1 MELLFTIDPG
11 GVVWT
16 AEGWWGTDP
25 SQSGQTPDESAEA
38 WLSTLGTLG
47 KAHLVLQDL
56 FPSCWSTIFN
66 SFFSEGL
73 RVVNSLILFMSQK
86 IFVFHFWLIIYLG
99 VEFSIDIY
107 FASEFMWDCLVIF
120 LHILLLISS
129 PLTNFV
135 LILLVTC
142 LFSSDRL

>member
-1 MELLFTIDPG
+1 MELLFTINPG
-11 GVVWT
+11 GVVWM

-25 SQSGQTPDESAEA
+25 SQSGQTTSPPRPGWACRSR
-38 WLSTLGTLG
+38 WP

-56 FPSCWSTIFN
+56 FPSCSSIIFN
-66 SFFSEGL
+66 SFFSESL

-99 VEFSIDIY
+99 VEFFIDIY

-120 LHILLLISS
+120 LHILLLMSS
-129 PLTNFV
+129 ALTNFV
-135 LILLVTC
+135 LTLLVTW
-142 LFSSDRL
+142 LFPSDRL